1 MSRSIVTALMFQ
13 DGNAEE
19 AMNLYVSLFK
29 GSEVVRVER
38 YGPEGPGAEGSI
50 KRAAFKLAG
59 HDLACMDSPMKHQFT
74 FTPSISLFVECENE
88 SELDEAFNKL
98 SAGGMVLMPLN
109 NYGFSKKFGWLNDR
123 FRVSWQLNLA

>member
-38 YGPEGPGAEGSI
+38 YGPEGPG
-50 KRAAFKLAG
+50 
-59 HDLACMDSPMKHQFT
+59 H
-74 FTPSISLFVECENE
+74 
-88 SELDEAFNKL
+88 
-98 SAGGMVLMPLN
+98 
-109 NYGFSKKFGWLNDR
+109 
-123 FRVSWQLNLA
+123 